1 MDAHA
6 PFRVLGERCLE
17 LFDVE
22 VFATTSAAGIGRSR

>member
-22 VFATTSAAGIGRSR
+22 VFADDQCCGIGRSR